1 LGWWWS
7 GNGKRSFACK
17 LPENARKNERSRFM
31 EQEYKE
37 VLRRLFARLNSCY
50 DEYHADLMLLD
61 KGQLIESASEII
73 AVNETHMEICFWLEL
88 SMLPEWSDCFN
99 SLIKGPMSRQDAI
112 YLLSLENPLM
122 DLALKWWF
130 YTLGKKVDFHEFY
143 RTERQGETD

>member
-1 LGWWWS
+1 LQFA
-7 GNGKRSFACK
+7 GKC
-17 LPENARKNERSRFM
+17 PKNERSQFM
-31 EQEYKE
+31 EQEYIE

-50 DEYHADLMLLD
+50 DEYHASLLD
-61 KGQLIESASEII
+61 LDKEQLIESASEII

-130 YTLGKKVDFHEFY
+130 YNLGNKADYHDFY
-143 RTERQGETD
+143 RAEIEGKNKGAALCQC